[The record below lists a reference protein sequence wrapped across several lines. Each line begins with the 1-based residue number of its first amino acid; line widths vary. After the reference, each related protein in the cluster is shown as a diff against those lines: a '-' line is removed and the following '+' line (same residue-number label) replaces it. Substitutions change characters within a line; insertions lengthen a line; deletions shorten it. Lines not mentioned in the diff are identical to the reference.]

1 MAGQVRPERRTSA
14 RGQHRRGVLIA
25 AAAELVMEQ
34 GFAAVGHRSVAD
46 RAGVP
51 LSATTYY
58 FASLD
63 DLLREAVEALAA
75 GWSAGARATL
85 DRLPARLTD
94 RAEVAQALLDVV
106 VLGPA
111 GGADAT
117 PGGPLT
123 LYDRYLEAA
132 RHPHL
137 RIAIAAYDDHLDGLL
152 AEVLRRAGL
161 PCDRE
166 SARLAVA
173 VVDGALVRAFAEGRD
188 VREALAQVEQL
199 LRLLADAAGPGS
211 C

>member
-1 MAGQVRPERRTSA
+1 MPGQARAERRTST
-14 RGQHRRGVLIA
+14 RGRHRRGLLIT

-34 GFAAVGHRSVAD
+34 GFAAVGHRSVAE

-58 FASLD
+58 FASLE

-75 GWSAGARATL
+75 DWSAAARETL
-85 DRLPARLTD
+85 DRLPARL
-94 RAEVAQALLDVV
+94 AEPAQVAAALLDVV
-106 VLGPA
+106 VFGPA

-137 RIAIAAYDDHLDGLL
+137 RTTIAGYDDHLDGLVVD
-152 AEVLRRAGL
+152 VLRRAGL
-161 PCDRE
+161 PHDRE

-188 VREALAQVEQL
+188 PGTTLPQVEQV
-199 LRLLADAAGPGS
+199 LRLLEAVTPEEV
-211 C
+211 